1 MPRQVTSSIAE
12 RGPVLEV
19 VDGEPETR
27 LRNQVELRARAEVV
41 KRRCHRPDPQRILY
55 IKNVVLFEDNSIL
68 LLPES
73 LESSEW

>member
-41 KRRCHRPDPQRILY
+41 KQMAREYTKHGAAQAGPARGI
-55 IKNVVLFEDNSIL
+55 V
-68 LLPES
+68 
-73 LESSEW
+73 SSEEEFDL